1 MFNIAKTYGL
11 HLPTFSWPQTHTSRP
26 LATLAAV
33 AKTTAVQKSP
43 NPSRTS
49 AFNTTTSLTTWLP
62 IIVNLPGLKPVA
74 VVPQRCTKPNM
85 ESQRPLPTAGH
96 MYVVEVL
103 CPALQALLQHWSLLV
118 HVNQKAMSLTWAGT
132 GQPGL
137 WCPLNGLQKNTVS
150 KNPKFIQTI
159 SPPVKRKTIRTT
171 FASSSHNQS
180 ATKQRKT
187 PCLCNWMALMP

>member
-1 MFNIAKTYGL
+1 MCNIPKTYDL
-11 HLPTFSWPQTHTSRP
+11 HRGPQTHTSRP

-49 AFNTTTSLTTWLP
+49 AFNTMTSLTTWLP
-62 IIVNLPGLKPVA
+62 IIVNLLGLKPVA

-85 ESQRPLPTAGH
+85 KSQRPLPTAGH

-118 HVNQKAMSLTWAGT
+118 HVNQKAMSLTW

-137 WCPLNGLQKNTVS
+137 WCRLNGLQKTTVS
-150 KNPKFIQTI
+150 KKPKFIQTI
-159 SPPVKRKTIRTT
+159 SPPVKQPMAEKTIRTT

-180 ATKQRKT
+180 ATKQRKN